1 MAMSAKPRNLQTR
14 LSFATIAAMA
24 ATSLST
30 AFAQNG
36 VLVLPPVY
44 VAVSSASATPSNPV
58 TFGTNTVNLTCP
70 ATGISAIVSSTSTGT
85 AKVLTDNY
93 ITLSVAHGTGPTS
106 TPVNICSGGV
116 VENGGQQDCFT
127 TGYQA
132 PASEGLLTGED
143 PDGAIT
149 AEGGI
154 SPIQIGS
161 YLASGVNAVT
171 LSTVDTGVYLA
182 ASSIYLNTNCTQ
194 GGVSGTPQ
202 VNGNIITTSNPQ
214 TLTQTAPF
222 STGTNTNVQE
232 VFDLST
238 AENEGDLNIT
248 PDTFPITTLTP
259 LSLGVWQREYVQ
271 GTSFSTA
278 NCLLH
283 YGALSEGRPACAI
296 YKVVCQVGQGT
307 TPPSGAQCPTSS
319 ARNEVFEDVFD
330 GPAFNLPDIHVG
342 NSTFHQGIGYLM
354 TSDGWTGGACS
365 FDPSSGVANDFCP
378 FNLLTQFSGAGGY
391 GSKGTTNSSNS
402 SFVTVAPVPEDSTS
416 AHVWFS
422 GPDPSVPS
430 LTVHVDFFSK
440 PPSVPL
446 PNNDFVAAPIASVT
460 YGYSLLSEPLPSTL
474 FPVPGDIVVS
484 NTPCPAAVGDVKATD
499 FYAPEQTITFPGDG
513 QYLLH
518 YFATD
523 CAGTEELKFVKTSG
537 TWSTTFYT
545 TEIDIDTT
553 APMVVS
559 APALL
564 QAPATIKGKTG
575 YPVGSTLQATY
586 ACADALSGVQTCGT
600 AAYPGGVR
608 NPSPVVSTLD
618 TSTPGTKT
626 FTVNLKD
633 AANNHGTPQ
642 SITYTVINP

>member
-1 MAMSAKPRNLQTR
+1 MSTNPRIFQTPLR
-14 LSFATIAAMA
+14 LAATAALA

-44 VAVSSASATPSNPV
+44 VAVSNASASASNPV
-58 TFGTNTVNLTCP
+58 TFGTNSVTLSCP
-70 ATGISAIVSSTSTGT
+70 QTGISAFVSSTGDGS
-85 AKVLTDNY
+85 ANVLVDNY
-93 ITLSVAHGTGPTS
+93 INLSVAHGTGTPS

-116 VENGGQQDCFT
+116 VEGSGQNDCFT
-127 TGYQA
+127 TGYQT
-132 PASEGLLTGED
+132 PASNGQLTGDD

-149 AEGGI
+149 TAGGI
-154 SPIQIGS
+154 APIQIGS
-161 YLASGVNAVT
+161 YLAPGANTVT
-171 LSTVDTGVYLA
+171 LSTIDTGGYLT
-182 ASSIYLNTNCTQ
+182 SSSLYLNTNCTQ
-194 GGVSGTPQ
+194 GGVSGAPT
-202 VNGNIITTSNPQ
+202 VNGNIITTSNTA

-222 STGTNTNVQE
+222 STGTNLNVQE

-238 AENEGDLNIT
+238 AQTDGDLNII
-248 PDTFPITTLTP
+248 PGAFPITTLTP
-259 LSLGVWQREYVQ
+259 LSLGDWQREYVQ

-283 YGALSEGRPACAI
+283 YGALSQGRPACAV

-307 TPPSGAQCPTSS
+307 TPPSGAQCPTSTV
-319 ARNEVFEDVFD
+319 RNEVFEDVFD
-330 GPAFNLPDIHVG
+330 GPAFSLPDIVVG
-342 NSTFHQGIGYLM
+342 NSVFHQGIGYLM
-354 TSDGWTGGACS
+354 TSDSWTGGPCT
-365 FDPSSGVANDFCP
+365 FDPNSGVANDFCP
-378 FNLLTQFSGAGGY
+378 LNLLTQFSGAGGY

-422 GPDPSVPS
+422 GKDPWVDN

-440 PPSVPL
+440 PPSVPK

-460 YGYSLLSEPLPSTL
+460 YGYSLASDPLPSTL
-474 FPVPGDIVVS
+474 FPLPGDTVIS

-499 FYAPEQTITFPGDG
+499 FYAPEQTITFPADG

-523 CAGTEELKFVKTSG
+523 CAGTEELKFVKTNG

-553 APMVVS
+553 APMIAS

-564 QAPATIKGKTG
+564 QAPSTINGKTG

-586 ACADALSGVQTCGT
+586 SCADALSGVAKCGT
-600 AAYPGGVR
+600 AVYAGGVR

-618 TSTPGTKT
+618 TSSPGTKT
-626 FTVNLKD
+626 FTVNLTD
-633 AANNHGTPQ
+633 AANNKGAPQ
-642 SITYTVINP
+642 AITYTVIEQ

>member
-1 MAMSAKPRNLQTR
+1 MNAKLRIFPTR
-14 LSFATIAAMA
+14 FLLASIAALA

-30 AFAQNG
+30 ALAQNG

-44 VAVSSASATPSNPV
+44 VALSNSSASASNPV
-58 TFGTNTVNLTCP
+58 TFGSNTVSLTCP
-70 ATGISAIVSSTSTGT
+70 STGISAIVSSTADGT
-85 AKVLTDNY
+85 AKVLTDNF
-93 ITLSVAHGTGPTS
+93 ITLSVVQGTSAPS

-116 VENGGQQDCFT
+116 VEGNDQQDCFT

-132 PASEGLLTGED
+132 PAAAGELTGQD
-143 PDGAIT
+143 PDGTIT
-149 AEGGI
+149 ANGGI
-154 SPIQIGS
+154 APIQIGS
-161 YLASGVNAVT
+161 YLAPGANQVT
-171 LSTVDTGVYLA
+171 LDLVDTGGYLA
-182 ASSIYLNTNCTQ
+182 SSSIYLNTSCTQ
-194 GGVSGTPQ
+194 SGVSGSPQ

-214 TLTQTAPF
+214 TFTQTAPF
-222 STGTNTNVQE
+222 STGTNNNVQE

-238 AENEGDLNIT
+238 SQQDGDLTIT
-248 PDTFPITTLTP
+248 PGTFPIFTLTP

-283 YGALSEGRPACAI
+283 YGALSQGRTACAI
-296 YKVVCQVGQGT
+296 YKVVCQVGQGS

-342 NSTFHQGIGYLM
+342 TSTFHQGIGYLM
-354 TSDGWTGGACS
+354 TSDGWTGGACT
-365 FDPSSGVANDFCP
+365 FDPASGVANDFCP
-378 FNLLTQFSGAGGY
+378 LNLLTQFSGAGGY

-422 GPDPSVPS
+422 GKNPWVDN

-440 PPSVPL
+440 PPSVPE
-446 PNNDFVAAPIASVT
+446 PNNDFVAAPIASIT
-460 YGYSLLSEPLPSTL
+460 YGTSLASEPLPSTL
-474 FPVPGDIVVS
+474 FPVPGDIVVE

-499 FYAPEQTITFPGDG
+499 FYAPEQTITFPSDG

-553 APMVVS
+553 APMIVS

-564 QAPATIKGKTG
+564 QTPSTIKGNTG
-575 YPVGSTLQATY
+575 YPVGSALQATY
-586 ACADALSGVQTCGT
+586 SCADALSGVEKCGT
-600 AAYPGGVR
+600 AVYPGGVR
-608 NPSPVVSTLD
+608 NPSPVISTLD
-618 TSTPGTKT
+618 TSSPGTKT
-626 FTVNLKD
+626 FTVNLSD
-633 AANNHGTPQ
+633 AANNQGSPQ
-642 SITYTVINP
+642 SITYTVIDK